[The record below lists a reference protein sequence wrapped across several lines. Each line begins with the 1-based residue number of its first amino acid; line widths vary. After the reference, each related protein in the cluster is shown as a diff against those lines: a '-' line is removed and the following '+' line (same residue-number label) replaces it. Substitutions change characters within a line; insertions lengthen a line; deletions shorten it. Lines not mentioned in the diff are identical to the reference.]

1 MNLSQRALGTAL
13 ALVLDDAQLSKEDA
27 LHQVASAFNAY
38 IPKRDSFRPAN
49 VNAPHPGEPTDYPLN
64 KQAVYQLALANYDS
78 AQRQR
83 IADESGVQPYTD
95 QQLLDMML
103 MTQPKANNVRRPPVL
118 QALRCREIYSHIGH
132 QLTRGQIVVLPL
144 LDTQSFNRQDRRTYL
159 RYTAAVQ
166 LRRVLVRR
174 GLGLDTHTIYSEAL
188 IGTVVQPE

>member
-1 MNLSQRALGTAL
+1 MNISRRALGTAL
-13 ALVLDDAQLSKEDA
+13 ALALDDAQLSKEDA
-27 LHQVASAFNAY
+27 LRQIATTFNVQLQ
-38 IPKRDSFRPAN
+38 KRDSFRPAN

-83 IADESGVQPYTD
+83 IADEMSPEPYTD
-95 QQLLDMML
+95 QQLLDMLL
-103 MTQPKANNVRRPPVL
+103 MTQAKANNVRRPPVL
-118 QALRCREIYSHIGH
+118 QAPRCREIYSHIGH
-132 QLTRGQIVVLPL
+132 QLTPGQIVVLPL

-174 GLGLDTHTIYSEAL
+174 GLSLDTHTNPHDAL

>member
-1 MNLSQRALGTAL
+1 MNISQRALGTAL

-27 LHQVASAFNAY
+27 LHQVAGAFNTH

-49 VNAPHPGEPTDYPLN
+49 VNAPHPGEPTDYRLEH
-64 KQAVYQLALANYDS
+64 QRVYQLGLAQYDS

-83 IADESGVQPYTD
+83 IANEMSPEPYTD
-95 QQLLDMML
+95 QQLLDMLL
-103 MTQPKANNVRRPPVL
+103 MTQAEANNVRRPPVL
-118 QALRCREIYSHIGH
+118 QAHRCREIYSRIGN

-144 LDTQSFNRQDRRTYL
+144 LDTHSFNRQDRQTYL

-166 LRRVLVRR
+166 LRQALVRR
-174 GLGLDTHTIYSEAL
+174 GLSLDTHTNPHDAL